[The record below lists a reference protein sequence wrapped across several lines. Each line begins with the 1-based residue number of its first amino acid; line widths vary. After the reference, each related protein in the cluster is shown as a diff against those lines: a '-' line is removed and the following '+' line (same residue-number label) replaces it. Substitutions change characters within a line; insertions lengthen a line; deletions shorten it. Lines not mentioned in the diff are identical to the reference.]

1 VTCGQDPVNL
11 RLTILTLRVQL
22 HFPVENADGRD
33 RIVWYA
39 SCSLVFQGHVR
50 MLKISVVDGQ
60 RQRRILVEGS
70 LIAGWTD
77 ELVTVC
83 EEARADPQGLELVV
97 DVKGLTTISAV
108 GANLLLK
115 LMRDKIKLQCGVYVR
130 ELLRQLARDARLRP
144 DEAEHQLNDAESEPE
159 EDEH

>member
-1 VTCGQDPVNL
+1 
-11 RLTILTLRVQL
+11 
-22 HFPVENADGRD
+22 
-33 RIVWYA
+33 
-39 SCSLVFQGHVR
+39 

-60 RQRRILVEGS
+60 RQRRILVEGA

-97 DVKGLTTISAV
+97 DVRGLTTISAV
-108 GANLLLK
+108 GANLLLQ

-130 ELLRQLARDARLRP
+130 ELLRQLARDAQLRP
-144 DEAEHQLNDAESEPE
+144 DEAEHQLNAAESEPE
-159 EDEH
+159 ENSY

>member
-1 VTCGQDPVNL
+1 
-11 RLTILTLRVQL
+11 
-22 HFPVENADGRD
+22 
-33 RIVWYA
+33 
-39 SCSLVFQGHVR
+39 

-60 RQRRILVEGS
+60 RQRRILLEGA
-70 LIAGWTD
+70 LIARWTD

-97 DVKGLTTISAV
+97 DVGGLTTISPD

-130 ELLRQLARDARLRP
+130 ELLRQLAHDARLRP
-144 DEAEHQLNDAESEPE
+144 EEVENQLNDAESEPE
-159 EDEH
+159 ENAY